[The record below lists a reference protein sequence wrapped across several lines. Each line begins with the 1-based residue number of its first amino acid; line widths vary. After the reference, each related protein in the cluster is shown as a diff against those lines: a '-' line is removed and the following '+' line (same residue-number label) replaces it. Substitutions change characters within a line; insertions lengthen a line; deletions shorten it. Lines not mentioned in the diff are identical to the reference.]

1 MVIKSNYREDNAGM
15 WNMKKRNCKL
25 IQEFNKLETA
35 ILRQDKYVDMFG
47 HHRAML
53 QVIRVVKN
61 LTSSCDAEAML
72 KMPKMLSNSNLQ
84 NRGYNRLKTSLSIC
98 TRGARS

>member
-1 MVIKSNYREDNAGM
+1 
-15 WNMKKRNCKL
+15 MKKRNCKL

-61 LTSSCDAEAML
+61 LISSCDAAA
-72 KMPKMLSNSNLQ
+72 
-84 NRGYNRLKTSLSIC
+84 RL
-98 TRGARS
+98 